1 MRITSLQ
8 NPHIKNC
15 VKLQQRKERDR
26 QQTMVVEGYRAVL
39 CALQNGYPLTTI
51 YYSPELFF
59 GEQEPEVLR
68 AAKRAGAA
76 LYEVAAGPFQKMSTA
91 PRPDG
96 LLALA
101 PQIRRTLAQHQLRPN
116 ALYLVAESIEKP
128 SNLGAIIR
136 SADGAGADA
145 LILCDPQVDIFHPDV
160 VRASVGTFFCLP
172 LLCASTKETI
182 HWCRAHRILTLAAT
196 PQADLLYTDVE
207 MRGAVAIAVG
217 NEQHGL
223 STDWLCAADVEVR
236 LPMHGQIN
244 SLNVAV
250 AAAILL
256 YEVVRQRSGS

>member
-26 QQTMVVEGYRAVL
+26 QQLMIVEGFRAIL
-39 CALQNGYPLTTI
+39 CALQNGYPLSTL
-51 YYSPELFF
+51 YFAPELFY
-59 GEQEPEVLR
+59 GEQEPQLLLR
-68 AAKRAGAA
+68 AEHAGTT
-76 LYEVAAGPFQKMSTA
+76 LYEVAAEPFQKMTDL

-101 PQIRRTLAQHQLRPN
+101 PQRRRTLTGFRPRPN
-116 ALYLVAESIEKP
+116 ALFLVAEAVEKP

-136 SADGAGADA
+136 SADGAGVDA
-145 LILCDPQVDIFHPDV
+145 LIVCDPQVDIFNPDV
-160 VRASVGTFFCLP
+160 MRASVGTYFSLP
-172 LLCASTKETI
+172 LLLTTPKEAI
-182 HWCRAHRILTLAAT
+182 RWCRDHGIMTLAAT
-196 PQADLLYTDVE
+196 PQAELLYTDVE
-207 MRGAVAIAVG
+207 MRGAIAIAVG

-223 STDWLCAADVEVR
+223 SAEWLQEADLGVR

-256 YEVVRQRSGS
+256 YEAVRQRNC